1 MLRPNCFNSSGV
13 WPKLLKSHTVS
24 SPWGFIHPQLRHYLS
39 FGVCNLA
46 PDMSSEVRLFADPA
60 CVNVERAISDVR
72 AGRPVLIQAGG
83 DMVLAIAVEGLDQR
97 MADALA
103 DVTDGCARLLLTSA
117 RLRHLGLD
125 RTAPGSVPM
134 PVIDLDRLGH
144 LALRINGRIDAPVGP
159 VSRLDEAALEL
170 AQLSLVLP
178 AVLAIPLA
186 PPCTALQNL
195 LSVPAEEVHAY
206 RRRRI
211 EHLRIVSR
219 APVPLDGAYET
230 EFVVFRGGEGLR
242 DQVAILV
249 KAPNPAGAVDV
260 RIHSACL
267 TGDLFGSLKCDCG
280 DQLRHTVKQMAEGEG
295 GILLYL
301 DQEGRGNGIGNK
313 IRAYKLQSQGYD
325 TYDAD
330 EALGFEADHR
340 SFDFA
345 AVMLRQ
351 LGVETV
357 RVLTNNP
364 SKIAALREAGLAVVS
379 EQRVLGRP
387 TAENVRYLASK
398 RDRAG
403 HKIDFDLLA
412 VHAPLND

>member
-1 MLRPNCFNSSGV
+1 M
-13 WPKLLKSHTVS
+13 
-24 SPWGFIHPQLRHYLS
+24 
-39 FGVCNLA
+39 
-46 PDMSSEVRLFADPA
+46 FADPT

-72 AGRPVLIQAGG
+72 AGRPVLVQAGG

-117 RLRHLGLD
+117 RLRYLGLD

-159 VSRLDEAALEL
+159 VSYLDEAALEL

-178 AVLAIPLA
+178 AMLAIPLA

-267 TGDLFGSLKCDCG
+267 TGDLFGSLKCECG

-313 IRAYKLQSQGYD
+313 MQSQGYD

-379 EQRVLGRP
+379 ERRVLGRP